1 MNWVQRLQK
10 RESEGAPIRVGV
22 VGAGQM
28 GSGLISQMQ
37 GMSGMRTV
45 AVADLTVAQA
55 AAGYEIA
62 GVSPQEVRACEDLD
76 PARKAIA
83 ANLRVATNNANLIY
97 SLPEVDVVVEATGIP
112 EIGAQV
118 ACGAIKARKHIVNM
132 NVEADATVGYI
143 LSRLARDAG
152 VIYTLTAGD
161 EPGALKE
168 LFDFASGL
176 GFEVV
181 TVGKGKNNPLDRTAT
196 PDSCRER
203 AARKH
208 MNPKMLASFEDGTKT
223 MVELTAIGNAT
234 GFRPEVRGCRG
245 LNATPETLPNVFVPR
260 AAGGCLDATG
270 AVDYAIG
277 NVAPGVFIIITT
289 SQPKISEDLRYLKIS
304 GHGDYWS
311 LYRPYHLANLETPI
325 SIARAVLYGDTTLA
339 TERAPVCETIAVAK
353 RDLQAGERIDGL
365 GGFTVYGLIE
375 RADVARADN
384 LIPLG
389 LIPGAAL
396 KRDVTVG
403 QALTYDD
410 VELNEQQT
418 IVQLRR
424 LQDLELSRAA

>member
-10 RESEGAPIRVGV
+10 RESEGAPIRVGI

-28 GSGLISQMQ
+28 GSGLVSQMQ
-37 GMSGMRTV
+37 EMSGIRTV
-45 AVADLTVAQA
+45 AIADLTANRA
-55 AAGYEIA
+55 AAGYAVA
-62 GVSPQEVRACEDLD
+62 GIPSHEVRACHGKEQAQD
-76 PARKAIA
+76 AIA
-83 ANLRVATNNANLIY
+83 ANLHVATDDINLIY
-97 SLPEVDVVVEATGIP
+97 TLPEVDVVVEATGIP

-118 ACGAIKARKHIVNM
+118 AYGAIMARKHIVNM

-143 LSRLARDAG
+143 LSRLARAAG
-152 VIYTLTAGD
+152 VVYTLAAGD

-168 LFDFASGL
+168 LYDFATGL

-181 TVGKGKNNPLDRTAT
+181 TIGKGKNNPLDRAAT

-234 GFRPEVRGCRG
+234 GFKPEIRGCRG
-245 LNATPETLPNVFVPR
+245 LQATPETLPHVFVPR
-260 AAGGCLDATG
+260 AAGGCLDAPG
-270 AVDYAIG
+270 AIDYAVG

-289 SQPKISEDLRYLKIS
+289 SQRKVIEDLRYLKIS
-304 GHGDYWS
+304 GQGGYWS

-339 TERAPVCETIAVAK
+339 TEQSPSCETIATAK
-353 RDLQAGERIDGL
+353 RDLQAGEQIDGL
-365 GGFTVYGLIE
+365 GGFTVYGLVEQAAI
-375 RADVARADN
+375 ARDEN
-384 LIPLG
+384 LVPLG
-389 LIPGAAL
+389 LLPGATL
-396 KRDVTVG
+396 KRNVAQG
-403 QALTYDD
+403 RPLTYDD
-410 VELNEQQT
+410 VELDDQQT

-424 LQDLELSRAA
+424 LQHLELNRPH